1 MNQETKDPSLGKQAG
16 ETTAADRSFKENPN
30 VSEKKRPVKRLGYP
44 IVPVT
49 NGEDKKLALAAD
61 FGKLYV
67 TVRGNQI
74 MAPIRGVMTLYE
86 RLGHIYKMQD
96 RYIITSAGYIHLN
109 KTASISIVTPQ
120 RVIVDGVAQPNPHIE
135 RNPKTKAIE
144 AVNVRKIGIGF
155 SPVGNV
161 VIVDKTLFYNAY
173 TYFIQ
178 SIQAKMKRVKWI
190 KGQKTD
196 EKENPNCAVYGI
208 ESKKPDKAGSWAFFP
223 TEPPL
228 GIWVNYEDQAIIDCL
243 EEHTQRQRFGDRIAQ
258 KIVERNILKDH
269 PAIGITQ
276 VLPRESKEQGVWAS
290 VTVYGYR
297 NELEPRNISEILNQV
312 ESGAAA
318 ADFEMQ
324 EEIMDITDAE
334 EEKAAMKEI
343 VGETKDDKSTEQS
356 LFDEQK
362 EKK

>member
-1 MNQETKDPSLGKQAG
+1 MTKETKPKTQ
-16 ETTAADRSFKENPN
+16 
-30 VSEKKRPVKRLGYP
+30 
-44 IVPVT
+44 IVPAS
-49 NGEDKKLALAAD
+49 NGEDKKLALTAD

-74 MAPIRGVMTLYE
+74 MAPVKGVMTLYE
-86 RLGHIYKMQD
+86 RMGHIYKMQD
-96 RYIITSAGYIHLN
+96 RHIITSAGYVHLN

-155 SPVGNV
+155 SPAGNIV
-161 VIVDKTLFYNAY
+161 VVDKTLFYNVY

-178 SIQAKMKRVKWI
+178 SIQAKMKKRVWNE
-190 KGQKTD
+190 KTKKYNGEPLYPD
-196 EKENPNCAVYGI
+196 CAVYGI
-208 ESKKPDKAGSWAFFP
+208 EGKKPEKKTGSWAFFP
-223 TEPPL
+223 TEAPL

-276 VLPRESKEQGVWAS
+276 VLPKESKEQGVWAS

-297 NELEPRNISEILNQV
+297 NELEPKNISEILNQA

-324 EEIMDITDAE
+324 EEVIDTADAD
-334 EEKAAMKEI
+334 EEKAVMKE
-343 VGETKDDKSTEQS
+343 VAGETKDDESTERS

-362 EKK
+362 ERK